1 LSFRYIIP
9 VLTIYIAA
17 ITVYIYPDDQIW
29 ILSTSAVGIIVF
41 RMLGTHWVWLV
52 GQLICLA
59 VFSWDVGT
67 GWCIPLYLAITG
79 ENFLPTYDK
88 LRSYTTL
95 VACAIICSTI
105 TIFSSPT
112 SIHTYLMTVLYLI
125 IFTAI
130 ALIMK
135 EIQLSKRQNMLL
147 DREKTHLATHDR
159 LTDLLN
165 FEAFHRNM
173 NDLIESGT
181 STVLMLLDCTDLKSM
196 NDAKGFQEGDQ
207 ILKQMAGLL
216 KVSFPESLIFARY
229 GGDEFAVVM
238 DKKRMKVTMEAL
250 CQRLDHDLPSLLGIP
265 FTYGMASFPED
276 AATKDDLILTAEKH
290 LFDMKRVH
298 WLKKEENIFRAE
310 KLKIVGELASGM
322 AHEIRNPLTAI
333 KGFMQLSKANGYRVE
348 QWYPLIM
355 DEISRMSEL
364 TVEFLQFSKPHASQ
378 FKIQPVQDCIRR
390 VISLME
396 SEAIRLGHIVEFDPP
411 QAPIPIKMDQDK
423 FIQLLLNLVKNAFDA
438 MERNGLLQ
446 IEISTSGSHCSI
458 LVKDNGKGISREELA
473 KIFDPFYTSK
483 EDGTGLG
490 LPICQKI
497 VQDHGGVMEVE
508 STPDVG
514 TGFMVTFP
522 LAVEHSAAIPIS

>member
-1 LSFRYIIP
+1 
-9 VLTIYIAA
+9 
-17 ITVYIYPDDQIW
+17 
-29 ILSTSAVGIIVF
+29 
-41 RMLGTHWVWLV
+41 
-52 GQLICLA
+52 
-59 VFSWDVGT
+59 
-67 GWCIPLYLAITG
+67 
-79 ENFLPTYDK
+79 
-88 LRSYTTL
+88 
-95 VACAIICSTI
+95 
-105 TIFSSPT
+105 
-112 SIHTYLMTVLYLI
+112 
-125 IFTAI
+125 
-130 ALIMK
+130 
-135 EIQLSKRQNMLL
+135 
-147 DREKTHLATHDR
+147 
-159 LTDLLN
+159 
-165 FEAFHRNM
+165 
-173 NDLIESGT
+173 
-181 STVLMLLDCTDLKSM
+181 
-196 NDAKGFQEGDQ
+196 
-207 ILKQMAGLL
+207 
-216 KVSFPESLIFARY
+216 
-229 GGDEFAVVM
+229 
-238 DKKRMKVTMEAL
+238 
-250 CQRLDHDLPSLLGIP
+250 
-265 FTYGMASFPED
+265 
-276 AATKDDLILTAEKH
+276 
-290 LFDMKRVH
+290 VH
-298 WLKKEENIFRAE
+298 WLKKEENIFRTE

-396 SEAIRLGHIVEFDPP
+396 SEAIRLGHIVEFAPP
-411 QAPIPIKMDQDK
+411 QDPVPIKMDQDK

-438 MERNGLLQ
+438 MERNGLLR

-458 LVKDNGKGISREELA
+458 LVKDNGKGISREELE

-514 TGFMVTFP
+514 TGFMITFP